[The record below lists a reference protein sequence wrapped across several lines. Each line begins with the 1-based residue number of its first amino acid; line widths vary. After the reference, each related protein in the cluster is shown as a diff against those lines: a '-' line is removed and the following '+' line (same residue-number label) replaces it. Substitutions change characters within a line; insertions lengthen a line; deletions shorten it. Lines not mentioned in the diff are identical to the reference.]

1 MNMHLLEQGGWEQPQ
16 DGLRYRTF
24 VFNIY
29 GTYVDAS
36 LGHFRT
42 KLDFKSLIME
52 TILFSSEQFFQ
63 IIAKLAAKTTKEQ
76 LGSWDQVLQFV
87 FYAKIQKLLFLIF

>member
-1 MNMHLLEQGGWEQPQ
+1 MVEAGRATEDQQGEDEHLLEQGGWEQPQ

-52 TILFSSEQFFQ
+52 TI
-63 IIAKLAAKTTKEQ
+63 
-76 LGSWDQVLQFV
+76 
-87 FYAKIQKLLFLIF
+87 